1 MAISLTAPVVGFIA
15 YAAVVFIIRR
25 RRVAFPVWMAPAL
38 WFISGVISSL
48 TAWFLRFTFVDG
60 PAIDYLNLAL
70 NGVFITLTVGIATV
84 GFASLTDRRRQMLVL
99 AQQRERLIDLRSQA
113 EDRAL
118 QRSTELQAVVSAV
131 VAPEIDRLR
140 NEISALGMNPGID
153 RLREVQEDLSSY
165 SDSMVRRISHDMS
178 QSREPINSQPAPILS
193 TWRDSARLAASAQV
207 SAPLTAVA
215 ALLLFLP
222 QFNLGC
228 VGIPLLA
235 VTAFLAVTVG
245 VGLLGRVKA
254 ISHPPLSLAWLLL
267 SALLGFTAYRLVLN
281 AGPQQCTWVTEWWE
295 SALATATAIT
305 VFLGLTIVVQSSRQ
319 AAVMI
324 RDLESTNLEII
335 EVTRQLNLTGA
346 LTQGQISQ
354 ILHGPIQGRLAA
366 AIMALR
372 IHMDEVLK
380 GESPSSALLQLRI
393 TTLLDDAADD
403 LLALGKPASASS
415 ATAKDLLV
423 ELGNRWRGFL
433 DIDISLDADAQGFL
447 GEHSDWIPR
456 VIQCVEEA
464 LTNSSRHGS
473 ARHALVELSL
483 DGSIYLVC
491 TVTDDGYGVTE
502 DIGEGIG
509 LTGIIASGGT
519 WNLSSNQP
527 HGARLKVMWPLP

>member
-1 MAISLTAPVVGFIA
+1 MVS
-15 YAAVVFIIRR
+15 IIRR
-25 RRVAFPVWMAPAL
+25 GNAPFPAWLPPAL
-38 WFISGVISSL
+38 WFASGVISSL
-48 TAWFLRFTFVDG
+48 TAWFLRLTFVDG
-60 PAIDYLNLAL
+60 RAIDYTNLAL
-70 NGVFITLTVGIATV
+70 NGFFVTLTVGIATV
-84 GFASLTDRRRQMLVL
+84 GFASLTDRRRQVLVL
-99 AQQRERLIDLRSQA
+99 AQQREQLIDLRSQA

-118 QRSTELQAVVSAV
+118 RRSTELQAAVSAV

-140 NEISALGMNPGID
+140 EEISALGMDPDID
-153 RLREVQEDLSSY
+153 RLREVQANLASY
-165 SDSMVRRISHDMS
+165 SESMVRRISHDMS

-207 SAPLTAVA
+207 SAPLTVVA
-215 ALLLFLP
+215 AILLFLP
-222 QFNLGC
+222 QINLGC

-245 VGLLGRVKA
+245 FGLLGRIQA
-254 ISHPPLSLAWLLL
+254 LSRPPLSLAWLLI
-267 SALLGFTAYRLVLN
+267 SALLGFTAYRLILN
-281 AGPQQCTWVTEWWE
+281 AGPQQCTWVTEGWE

-319 AAVMI
+319 AALMI
-324 RDLESTNLEII
+324 RDLESTNLEIV

-403 LLALGKPASASS
+403 LLALGRPASASS
-415 ATAKDLLV
+415 ADAEDLLV
-423 ELGNRWRGFL
+423 DLGSRWRGFL
-433 DIDISLDADAQGFL
+433 DIDISLDAGAQGFL
-447 GEHSDWIPR
+447 GEHADWVPR

-464 LTNSSRHGS
+464 LTNASRHGS

-491 TVTDDGYGVTE
+491 TVTDDGHGVVE

-509 LTGIIASGGT
+509 LTGIITSGGT
-519 WNLSSNQP
+519 WQLSPNRP
-527 HGARLKVMWPLP
+527 RGARLKVMWPLP